1 MQALSINLHTATFE
15 IFMTSEENEMVLVN
29 IIDTL
34 NDEAH
39 MFTISERTAKPFMLD
54 VFNNG
59 AVAVED
65 LLVNQEEYM

>member
-15 IFMTSEENEMVLVN
+15 IFISSEGEDSVLVN

-34 NDEAH
+34 NDDAH
-39 MFTISERTAKPFMLD
+39 MLTIPDYKAKAFIVD

-59 AVAVED
+59 ATAVED
-65 LLVNQEEYM
+65 LLTNQKEYA